1 MSYKSEKSDD
11 KIRGAGC
18 KPVIG
23 AFGMK
28 TAKFYFLA
36 LLAGVLF
43 VGTVT
48 ADAGA
53 EEKKAPTRITS
64 ENMTYSGKD
73 RQVIFEKD
81 VHAVREDFELWSD
94 KLIVHLSRSPG
105 QEKSGGKGFLADEN
119 SEVERITALGSVR
132 IKSGERRGNCT
143 KLVYETQTEIITMTG
158 DPVLVQEKNRISGKK
173 IVINLSK
180 DTSEVFSGEE
190 KRVEALFYSRP
201 QEGEKE

>member
-1 MSYKSEKSDD
+1 MYKREKSDD
-11 KIRGAGC
+11 KIRRAGC
-18 KPVIG
+18 SPAIG
-23 AFGMK
+23 TFGMK
-28 TAKFYFLA
+28 ISRFYLLA
-36 LLAGVLF
+36 LLAGVLLA
-43 VGTVT
+43 GNVT
-48 ADAGA
+48 ADTGA
-53 EEKKAPTRITS
+53 EEEKVPTRITS

-73 RQVIFEKD
+73 RQVIFEKE

-94 KLIVHLSRSPG
+94 KLIVHLSQDPG
-105 QEKSGGKGFLADEN
+105 KENNGEKGFLSDED

-158 DPVLVQEKNRISGKK
+158 DPVLIQKENRISGEK
-173 IVINLSK
+173 IVINVRK

-201 QEGEKE
+201 DEGEKE

>member
-1 MSYKSEKSDD
+1 MSYKREKSDD

-18 KPVIG
+18 NPVIG

-36 LLAGVLF
+36 LLAGILF
-43 VGTVT
+43 AGTV
-48 ADAGA
+48 AAGA

-73 RQVIFEKD
+73 RRVIFEKD

-105 QEKSGGKGFLADEN
+105 KEKSGGKGFLADEN

-158 DPVLVQEKNRISGKK
+158 DPVLIQRENRISGKK
-173 IVINLSK
+173 IVINLGK

-201 QEGEKE
+201 EEEEKE